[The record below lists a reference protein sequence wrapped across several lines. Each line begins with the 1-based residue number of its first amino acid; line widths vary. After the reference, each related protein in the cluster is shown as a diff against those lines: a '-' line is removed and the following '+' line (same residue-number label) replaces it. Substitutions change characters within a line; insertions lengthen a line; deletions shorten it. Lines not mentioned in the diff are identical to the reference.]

1 MDVGYPWRGSNA
13 GWMLSHRLRR
23 WPNIDKTSYQCLL
36 FAGYFTSACCLGYV
50 VRGTSI
56 PHLWPLTVW
65 PFPIRLNPYLTW
77 SKGRWPAS
85 ASTTCQLTTK
95 RRLPNVRL
103 MLGQRRR
110 HCGQWF
116 SRHPSKHEMLS
127 LCWFNVG
134 SASETVAQTL
144 NQHWLNFSCC

>member
-1 MDVGYPWRGSNA
+1 MWVIASCLWWTLAIPANTRRGSNA

-23 WPNIDKTSYQCLL
+23 WPNIDTTSYQCLL

-95 RRLPNVRL
+95 RRLSNVRL
-103 MLGQRRR
+103 TLGQRRR
-110 HCGQWF
+110 RWANISPTLRSMIQ
-116 SRHPSKHEMLS
+116 
-127 LCWFNVG
+127 
-134 SASETVAQTL
+134 QTS
-144 NQHWLNFSCC
+144 QQTRDA